1 MFPIRTYYANITFSA
16 GGCKDLPG
24 ALTYNEDGVPEI
36 ETCWKLSEEE
46 LEHIRH
52 TGRIY
57 LYTMGE
63 RIPPVM
69 LSVTSK
75 IEADSGRNC
84 Q

>member
-16 GGCKDLPG
+16 GGCKDLHG

-36 ETCWKLSEEE
+36 ETCWKLSEEK

-57 LYTMGE
+57 LYTMGSG
-63 RIPPVM
+63 IPPVM
-69 LSVTSK
+69 LSVVSK
-75 IEADSGRNC
+75 IEVSGGG
-84 Q
+84 